1 MPCRFSYLQ
10 IFSLFFGMLALEK
23 YTRKDVMKVNTVKNI
38 DGIPIPAI
46 TIDMYD
52 ESLMFLSQ
60 PFVSSA
66 MLWLLPWNNII
77 KIQNKWKRKVF
88 LSSLHEIVLG
98 RKFTLYGIFFDIFTR
113 EKEDRWHFWMAL
125 FTVYRKPEKGSKRSK
140 MWTNNLH
147 LYQSLEQY
155 ADTHVGLPG
164 LL

>member
-1 MPCRFSYLQ
+1 MVNFLIFLGIVYDRCLKIFPKRCPVDSA
-10 IFSLFFGMLALEK
+10 ICKFSLSFFGMLALEK

-77 KIQNKWKRKVF
+77 KIQNK
-88 LSSLHEIVLG
+88 
-98 RKFTLYGIFFDIFTR
+98 
-113 EKEDRWHFWMAL
+113 
-125 FTVYRKPEKGSKRSK
+125 
-140 MWTNNLH
+140 
-147 LYQSLEQY
+147 
-155 ADTHVGLPG
+155 
-164 LL
+164 